1 MANAAGDP
9 YHLERFLEAQRGTYE
24 TALAEVRAGRKRSHW
39 MWFVF
44 PQFAGLG
51 RSSISVRYAIKSR
64 TEAEAYLQHPTLGPR
79 LREIS
84 EAALGVEGR
93 SAHEIFGTPDDLKL
107 RSCATLFAEVSAPG
121 SVFEWLLV
129 KYYEG
134 EPDRRTLE
142 LLEVSDRRRESLDH
156 EPQV

>member
-1 MANAAGDP
+1 MPDSDP
-9 YHLERFLEAQRGTYE
+9 HDLQRFMHAQNGVYHR
-24 TALAEVRAGRKRSHW
+24 ALAEVRGGRKLSHW
-39 MWFVF
+39 MWFIF

-51 RSSISVRYAIKSR
+51 RSSTSARYAIGSR
-64 TEAEAYLQHPTLGPR
+64 AEAEAYLQHPILGPR
-79 LREIS
+79 LREIA
-84 EAALGVEGR
+84 EAAVSVEGR

>member
-1 MANAAGDP
+1 MT
-9 YHLERFLEAQRGTYE
+9 R
-24 TALAEVRAGRKRSHW
+24 VS
-39 MWFVF
+39 
-44 PQFAGLG
+44 
-51 RSSISVRYAIKSR
+51 
-64 TEAEAYLQHPTLGPR
+64 
-79 LREIS
+79 
-84 EAALGVEGR
+84 VEGR